1 MFLEGVFLLY
11 CLPLE
16 DNKFREYEEIQ
27 QYANYLSVQ
36 HLPEERIF
44 DINGLAKSD
53 SSENCY
59 WITIEK
65 F

>member
-1 MFLEGVFLLY
+1 MMLEGIFLLY

-27 QYANYLSVQ
+27 QYANYLTVQ
-36 HLPEERIF
+36 HYPDEVIL

-53 SSENCY
+53 PSENCY
-59 WITIEK
+59 WISVEK

>member
-1 MFLEGVFLLY
+1 MLEGIFFLY

-27 QYANYLSVQ
+27 QYANYLSVK
-36 HLPEERIF
+36 HYPDEVIF

-53 SSENCY
+53 SRENCF
-59 WITIEK
+59 WITLEK
-65 F
+65 Y

>member
-1 MFLEGVFLLY
+1 MIEGIFLLY

-16 DNKFREYEEIQ
+16 ENKFRDYADLK
-27 QYANYLSVQ
+27 QYANYLTVQ
-36 HLPEERIF
+36 LLPEEHVF

-53 SSENCY
+53 PNENCY

-65 F
+65 Y